1 MSAGYPVTVVPA
13 EVNKTYYAPG
23 DAPTLIILS
32 MSDADTLA
40 RFHQIFD
47 DLADKMKP
55 AAESENHWIVANEA
69 LRIGLAEVSPS
80 RPPGQAWQVTE
91 GGFTVWFQWRYY
103 DQSSPFSPQKDMN
116 ILSLELRKEGQILRG
131 IEERFED

>member
-1 MSAGYPVTVVPA
+1 MRGVSVTVVPA
-13 EVNKTYYAPG
+13 EIDKTCYAAG

-32 MSDADTLA
+32 MSDAATLA

-47 DLADKMKP
+47 NLADKMKP

-69 LRIGLAEVSPS
+69 VRIGFTEVSPS

-116 ILSLELRKEGQILRG
+116 ILSLELRQEGQVLRG